1 MYLEIR
7 DQKHLMVAEGSADE
21 KPTEHKIME
30 AISAEGFEASNISM
44 FYDTLQRF
52 WRYTADIKK
61 I

>member
-1 MYLEIR
+1 
-7 DQKHLMVAEGSADE
+7 MVAEGSADE